1 MYEQPVLR
9 CADAPV
15 CKNLLVYCFAVKRRK
30 SRHIPSIWD
39 DSYGSASAVSSSGPQ
54 ARVISLL
61 MRWEDEMVAVSSGVR
76 RLERIFRH
84 SNWNFAGC
92 ITAGHR

>member
-1 MYEQPVLR
+1 MEQSVLR

-15 CKNLLVYCFAVKRRK
+15 RKNLLVYCFAVERRK
-30 SRHIPSIWD
+30 SCHIPSIWD
-39 DSYGSASAVSSSGPQ
+39 DSYGSVSAVSSSGPQ

-61 MRWEDEMVAVSSGVR
+61 TRWEEEIVAVSSGVR
-76 RLERIFRH
+76 RSGRNFRH
-84 SNWNFAGC
+84 SDWNFVGR